1 MGQKCTP
8 VGTHRDVGTHKYM
21 HTCMNTQTSP
31 SVLRT
36 TLEAGLRV
44 AEASR
49 LGLSALRLWGRWGVS
64 GCLRVLVEEIS
75 HYPWSS
81 DPSPEPC

>member
-1 MGQKCTP
+1 
-8 VGTHRDVGTHKYM
+8 M
-21 HTCMNTQTSP
+21 HTCTNTQTSP
-31 SVLRT
+31 SVFRP
-36 TLEAGLRV
+36 TLEAGLMV

-49 LGLSALRLWGRWGVS
+49 PGLSALRLWGRWGVS
-64 GCLRVLVEEIS
+64 GCLRVLVEEIG